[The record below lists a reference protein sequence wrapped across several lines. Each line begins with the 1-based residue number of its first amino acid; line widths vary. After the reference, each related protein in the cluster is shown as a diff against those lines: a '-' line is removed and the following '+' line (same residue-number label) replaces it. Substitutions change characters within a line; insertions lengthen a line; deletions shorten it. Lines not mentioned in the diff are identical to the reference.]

1 MDNWHDAKTDPPKK
15 VDFYIATLI
24 TVNDHRYV
32 QTLFYRP
39 MKKGWMT
46 PDMEVVDGE
55 DVLYWM
61 DFPDPKED

>member
-15 VDFYIATLI
+15 YTEYIATWEGVGKRHVRSL
-24 TVNDHRYV
+24 TYNTDHEVWEDGY
-32 QTLFYRP
+32 
-39 MKKGWMT
+39 GWIF
-46 PDMEVVDGE
+46 